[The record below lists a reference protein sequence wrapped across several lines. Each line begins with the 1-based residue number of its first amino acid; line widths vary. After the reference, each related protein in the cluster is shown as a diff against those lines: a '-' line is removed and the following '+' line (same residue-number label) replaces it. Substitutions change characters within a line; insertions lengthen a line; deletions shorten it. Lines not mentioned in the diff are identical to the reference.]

1 MNPGYDVRMPLTM
14 ARTIRKIIDGQHF
27 LPRIGNVLVLVGFR
41 RDLNLKTDFTLRN
54 IARCY
59 PPRRPTLAELLS
71 EPVVEA
77 KYILTPVF

>member
-1 MNPGYDVRMPLTM
+1 M
-14 ARTIRKIIDGQHF
+14 
-27 LPRIGNVLVLVGFR
+27 LVGFR

-59 PPRRPTLAELLS
+59 PIAPSDAGRTSL

-77 KYILTPVF
+77 KYILTPVL